1 MPDDVNI
8 NGSIDFSRKGGIR
21 NRMMGRGTSHNV
33 SASLKFDIPGLQDF
47 KKQLTD
53 INVALGSLDKTFA
66 KLAKGPEAFSKQ
78 LESVVKQMKVLQAQQ
93 VQGNRFVTQGT
104 PPQRDPVGQASA
116 AAQAAGGPAPGVP
129 GGGSGVPSGGGGGGG
144 GGGAAAS
151 IAQMVT
157 KGIEAMMKRF
167 DAGMQQGIS
176 ADVYSSRMASYTGTS
191 SAKNFKN
198 QGKNGFGF
206 LATDFVQGNEVQY
219 QGTGIGAYVG
229 AGGRP
234 GQWGSAYATSIRQA
248 QEVMP
253 GLDASQAGNIQT
265 SIYSNVRGIKLG
277 QALLG
282 QQASPYKSD
291 GTGERKTQDEYFRD
305 ILNGLQRRPR
315 TGGRPGGAWT
325 KEDIMKQN
333 FPGSRLNLTLATILP
348 EDAIPAW
355 FDWAIN
361 NAAAGGNLSTDP
373 TQERKQLESVRGGRS
388 LATNAQ
394 ETTNRE
400 AQKDATFAGQQY
412 GAMNARLDYE
422 KKMLDALQ
430 SIDTTL
436 RHAYGATGRVPS
448 LLQGLAANV
457 AGGLVGGL
465 AAGLLAGDPGYMPM
479 SDPPARPALRSGS
492 IGGSP
497 GATGGRPQEHVPMGD
512 PEGSTS
518 HLTPDL
524 RKRVNTM
531 MSANPNL
538 KISSAYRDN
547 RRQQSLQGKGPFA
560 PSGKSKHGR
569 GQAVDF
575 GTQLGWVAKN
585 AHKFG
590 LETAARY
597 GEPWHVQL
605 AGTTN
610 HG

>member
-1 MPDDVNI
+1 
-8 NGSIDFSRKGGIR
+8 
-21 NRMMGRGTSHNV
+21 
-33 SASLKFDIPGLQDF
+33 
-47 KKQLTD
+47 
-53 INVALGSLDKTFA
+53 
-66 KLAKGPEAFSKQ
+66 
-78 LESVVKQMKVLQAQQ
+78 
-93 VQGNRFVTQGT
+93 
-104 PPQRDPVGQASA
+104 
-116 AAQAAGGPAPGVP
+116 
-129 GGGSGVPSGGGGGGG
+129 
-144 GGGAAAS
+144 
-151 IAQMVT
+151 MVT

-234 GQWGSAYATSIRQA
+234 GQWGQAYTTSIRQA
-248 QEVMP
+248 QELMP

-265 SIYSNVRGIKLG
+265 SIYSNVQGIKLG

-282 QQASPYKSD
+282 RQASPYKSD

-479 SDPPARPALRSGS
+479 GDPPAQPAFRSGS
-492 IGGSP
+492 RIGRTGQPRSAFN
-497 GATGGRPQEHVPMGD
+497 GARAATRVDGTWCNRRPAAGTHADGRP
-512 PEGSTS
+512 
-518 HLTPDL
+518 
-524 RKRVNTM
+524 
-531 MSANPNL
+531 
-538 KISSAYRDN
+538 
-547 RRQQSLQGKGPFA
+547 RRQHIASDARPAQAGQHDDVGQSEPQDLVGVPRQPAPAEFAGQGAVRSVRQVQARPRPGRRLRHPTRVGGQERPQVRA
-560 PSGKSKHGR
+560 GDSGALRRAVARAVGR
-569 GQAVDF
+569 DD
-575 GTQLGWVAKN
+575 
-585 AHKFG
+585 
-590 LETAARY
+590 
-597 GEPWHVQL
+597 
-605 AGTTN
+605 N